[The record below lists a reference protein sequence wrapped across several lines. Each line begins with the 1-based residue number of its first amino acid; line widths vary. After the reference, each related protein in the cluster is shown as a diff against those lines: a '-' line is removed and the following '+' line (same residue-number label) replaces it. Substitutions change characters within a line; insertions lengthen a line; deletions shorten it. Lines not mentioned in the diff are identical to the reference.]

1 MLKPLNIHQRLAGR
15 LALQRQTTRTR
26 GSASLPG
33 RWRTAVAVLAAT
45 VVAGCVLF
53 LFDPSTTVFY
63 PRCLFHDLTGLWCP
77 GCGTTRALHQL
88 LHGNLAAAFRFNA
101 LSMAML
107 PVAGYLIVCGDAST
121 LKPRWIWLLLV
132 VIVAF
137 GVLRNIPFY
146 PFTLL
151 AP

>member
-1 MLKPLNIHQRLAGR
+1 MFAILAISHVPVSSGMVIRLKTIVLGLAFG
-15 LALQRQTTRTR
+15 A
-26 GSASLPG
+26 
-33 RWRTAVAVLAAT
+33 AAT
-45 VVAGCVLF
+45 VLF
-53 LFDPSTTVFY
+53 AFDPVRVTVF
-63 PRCLFHDLTGLWCP
+63 PVCPFHQWTGLWCP

-88 LHGNLAAAFRFNA
+88 LHGNVAAAFRFNA

-107 PVAGYLIVCGDAST
+107 PVAGYLIVRGDAST
-121 LKPRWIWLLLV
+121 LKPTWIWALLV

-137 GVLRNIPFY
+137 GVLRNIPAY